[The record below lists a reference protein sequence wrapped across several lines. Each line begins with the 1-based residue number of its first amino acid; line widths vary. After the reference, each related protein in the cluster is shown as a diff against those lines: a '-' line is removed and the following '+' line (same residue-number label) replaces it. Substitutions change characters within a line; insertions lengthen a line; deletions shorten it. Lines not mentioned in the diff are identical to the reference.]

1 MKLLTKLTLFITLS
15 KLAVVVLFVT
25 LLPSLI
31 ERIAF
36 QYTNYYLRE
45 QQKKV
50 LKVIAHNGVDFYLQ
64 GDSSYGSYTMLKEEY
79 ISLEPAD
86 IYSKLD
92 TIETARRVVEQD
104 TLTYR
109 VLSHT
114 FNYGNR
120 NYVMEIGKTTATI
133 NQYNNDLQK
142 VALFVL
148 VGLVVITLLIDLI
161 FTRYLLKPLGE
172 IIRTKLLNRKFPFN
186 EEIPPVKTST
196 YDFKYLDTAFIQ
208 LMDQIHEIFAKEREF
223 TANASHELMTPIS
236 ILQTKIENMMMEE
249 SVDEHLQSK
258 LMEMM
263 KSLNRLKKIVRS
275 LLLIS
280 RIENEQFAKVDTTSP
295 KTLINEVIQDLSH
308 RLEEKQL
315 MLSVDIDS
323 SFTLKNLNYDLLYQL
338 FYNLINNA
346 IRYNKQKGIIQISDE
361 RANGSYFIKI
371 SDTGIGIPEEE
382 IATIFNRFKKANQ
395 SKAGFGLGLSIVKS
409 IISYHQ
415 MDLNVSSVVNEG
427 TSFTIVFPKTMIEE

>member
-249 SVDEHLQSK
+249 SVDERLQSK

-263 KSLNRLKKIVRS
+263 KTLNRLKKIVRS

-295 KTLINEVIQDLSH
+295 KTLINEVIQELSH
-308 RLEEKQL
+308 RMDEKQL

-361 RANGSYFIKI
+361 RANGNYFIKI

-382 IATIFNRFKKANQ
+382 IATIFDRFKKANH

-415 MDLNVSSVVNEG
+415 MELNISSVVNEG